1 MKRAKKPRKLLKNR
15 EFRAHGH
22 EFFVRNWNRSG
33 ARPNFPRRWASHPTQ
48 AFDSPGVL
56 KNASFNH
63 HGGVLMAAN
72 FVRVSMCIAAVGFS
86 VTACSQEQIASGIG
100 GSSAVAAPV
109 AAAAPLNLAGALP
122 DFTSLVERYGPAVV
136 NVAVVEKAQPV
147 GNFSDP
153 RGQPNDPFEE
163 FYRRFGGGQMP
174 HMNPRPAHGEGSG
187 FIVSPDGY
195 ILTNAHVVNGA
206 SQVTV
211 KMTDRREYEAKVVGV
226 DERTDVAV
234 IKIDAKN
241 LPTVKLGD
249 ASKLKPGEWV
259 IAIGSPFGFE
269 NSVTAGVVSATSRSM
284 PGEANYTPFIQT
296 DVAVNPGNSGG
307 PLFNLRGEVVGINSQ
322 IYSRTG
328 GYMGLSF
335 AVPIDVASQ
344 VKDQLIAHGKVTRSR
359 IGVSIQEVDAQL
371 ADSFGLDRPH
381 GALVG
386 MVESGSPGEK
396 AGIKPGDVI
405 LKVNGDEIETSSQ
418 VPGIIANTRPG
429 TPVKIEVWRDH
440 GTKALTAR
448 PEEIQ
453 DEDTQVASRDGDT
466 QDSAAKLGLAIRPLA
481 PEEKRQAETE
491 GSLLVEDV
499 DGPAADAGVRP
510 GDIIL
515 GVNGTRV
522 KSVQDLRKAADKSGK
537 VVALL
542 IERDNAQIFVPVRV
556 G

>member
-1 MKRAKKPRKLLKNR
+1 MI
-15 EFRAHGH
+15 AHL
-22 EFFVRNWNRSG
+22 
-33 ARPNFPRRWASHPTQ
+33 A
-48 AFDSPGVL
+48 
-56 KNASFNH
+56 
-63 HGGVLMAAN
+63 
-72 FVRVSMCIAAVGFS
+72 RVSICVAAIGFS
-86 VTACSQEQIASGIG
+86 VSACSQEQVASGL
-100 GSSAVAAPV
+100 GSGAAHAAGPTVPTASPV
-109 AAAAPLNLAGALP
+109 NLTGALP
-122 DFTSLVERYGPAVV
+122 DFTSLVEHYGPAVV
-136 NVAVVEKAQPV
+136 NIAVVEKSQPV
-147 GNFSDP
+147 SNFSGP
-153 RGQPNDPFEE
+153 PGMSPNDPFQE
-163 FYRRFGGGQMP
+163 FFRRFGQPMP
-174 HMNPRPAHGEGSG
+174 RGTPQPAHGEGSG

-195 ILTNAHVVNGA
+195 ILTNAHVVQGA

-211 KMTDRREYEAKVVGV
+211 KMTDRREYEAKVIGV

-234 IKIDAKN
+234 IKIEAKN

-307 PLFNLRGEVVGINSQ
+307 PLFNLKGEVVGINSQ

-335 AVPIDVASQ
+335 AVPIDVASN
-344 VKDQLIAHGKVTRSR
+344 VKDQLVATGKVTRSR

-386 MVESGSPGEK
+386 MVESDSPGEK

-405 LKVNGDEIETSSQ
+405 LKVDGKEIETSAQ
-418 VPGIIANTRPG
+418 VPAIVANTKPG
-429 TPVKIEVWRDH
+429 ETLKIEVWRDH
-440 GTKALTAR
+440 SSKVLTAR
-448 PEEIQ
+448 PEEIK
-453 DEDTQVASRDGDT
+453 EDGQRVASRGGDNA
-466 QDSAAKLGLAIRPLA
+466 DSTSKLGLAIRPLE
-481 PEEKRQAETE
+481 PEEKREADTE

-499 DGPAADAGVRP
+499 DGPAAEAGVRP

-522 KSVQDLRKAADKSGK
+522 KSVKDLQKAATKSGK

-542 IERDNAQIFVPVRV
+542 IERENAQIFVPVRV

>member
-1 MKRAKKPRKLLKNR
+1 MI
-15 EFRAHGH
+15 AHL
-22 EFFVRNWNRSG
+22 
-33 ARPNFPRRWASHPTQ
+33 ARVS
-48 AFDSPGVL
+48 VC
-56 KNASFNH
+56 
-63 HGGVLMAAN
+63 MAA
-72 FVRVSMCIAAVGFS
+72 IGFS
-86 VTACSQEQIASGIG
+86 LSACSQEQVASGL
-100 GSSAVAAPV
+100 GSGAASAATTAGPSVPTASPV
-109 AAAAPLNLAGALP
+109 NLTNALP
-122 DFTSLVERYGPAVV
+122 DFTSLVEHYGPAVV
-136 NVAVVEKAQPV
+136 NITVVEKSQPV
-147 GNFSDP
+147 SNFSGP
-153 RGQPNDPFEE
+153 PGMSPNDPFQE
-163 FYRRFGGGQMP
+163 FFRRFGQQMP
-174 HMNPRPAHGEGSG
+174 RGTPQPARGEGSG

-195 ILTNAHVVNGA
+195 ILTNAHVVQGA

-234 IKIDAKN
+234 IKIEAKN

-284 PGEANYTPFIQT
+284 PGEANYTAFIQT

-307 PLFNLRGEVVGINSQ
+307 PLFNLKGEVVGINSQ

-335 AVPIDVASQ
+335 AVPIDVASN
-344 VKDQLIAHGKVTRSR
+344 VKDQLVATGKVTRSR

-386 MVESGSPGEK
+386 MVEADSPGEK

-405 LKVNGDEIETSSQ
+405 VKVDGKDIETSAQ
-418 VPGIIANTRPG
+418 VPAIVANTKPG
-429 TPVKIEVWRDH
+429 ETLKIEVWRDH
-440 GTKALTAR
+440 SSKVLTAR
-448 PEEIQ
+448 PEEIKEEGQ
-453 DEDTQVASRDGDT
+453 RVASRGGNSA
-466 QDSAAKLGLAIRPLA
+466 DSTSKLGLAIRPLA
-481 PEEKRQAETE
+481 PEEKREAETE

-499 DGPAADAGVRP
+499 DGPAAEAGVRP

-515 GVNGTRV
+515 GVNGARV
-522 KSVQDLRKAADKSGK
+522 KSVQDLQKAASKGGK

-542 IERDNAQIFVPVRV
+542 IERENAQIFVPVRV

>member
-1 MKRAKKPRKLLKNR
+1 MVAQTLRA
-15 EFRAHGH
+15 
-22 EFFVRNWNRSG
+22 S
-33 ARPNFPRRWASHPTQ
+33 
-48 AFDSPGVL
+48 VL
-56 KNASFNH
+56 
-63 HGGVLMAAN
+63 V
-72 FVRVSMCIAAVGFS
+72 AAVSFS
-86 VTACSQEQIASGIG
+86 LAACSQDQVSAGIA
-100 GSSAVAAPV
+100 GSSLATAATES
-109 AAAAPLNLAGALP
+109 AAAAPINLSAQLP
-122 DFTSLVERYGPAVV
+122 DFTTLVDRYGPAVV
-136 NVAVVEKAQPV
+136 NVAVVEKSEPV
-147 GNFSDP
+147 GNFSGP
-153 RGQPNDPFEE
+153 PGMSPNDPFYE
-163 FYRRFGGGQMP
+163 FFKRFGGQMP
-174 HMNPRPAHGEGSG
+174 RGNPQPARGEGSG
-187 FIVSPDGY
+187 FIVSEDGY

-234 IKIDAKN
+234 IKIEGKN

-249 ASKLKPGEWV
+249 ASRLKPGEWV

-307 PLFNLRGEVVGINSQ
+307 PLFNLKGEVVGINSQ

-335 AVPIDVASQ
+335 AVPIDVASN
-344 VKDQLIAHGKVTRSR
+344 VKDQLVAHGKVTRSR

-386 MVESGSPGEK
+386 MVESDAPGDK

-405 LKVNGDEIETSSQ
+405 LKVDGTEIETSSQ
-418 VPGIIANTRPG
+418 VPAIIATTKPG
-429 TPVKIEVWRDH
+429 TSVKIEVWRD
-440 GTKALTAR
+440 GDTKMLTAR
-448 PEEIQ
+448 PEEIK
-453 DEDTQVASRDGDT
+453 EDGAQVASRDSAAT
-466 QDSAAKLGLAIRPLA
+466 DSASKLGLAIRPLA

-491 GSLLVEDV
+491 GSILVEEV

-522 KSVQDLRKAADKSGK
+522 KSVQDLQKAASKGGK
-537 VVALL
+537 IVALL
-542 IERDNAQIFVPVRV
+542 IERQNAQIFVPVRV

>member
-1 MKRAKKPRKLLKNR
+1 L
-15 EFRAHGH
+15 G
-22 EFFVRNWNRSG
+22 SG
-33 ARPNFPRRWASHPTQ
+33 S
-48 AFDSPGVL
+48 
-56 KNASFNH
+56 
-63 HGGVLMAAN
+63 AA
-72 FVRVSMCIAAVGFS
+72 A
-86 VTACSQEQIASGIG
+86 
-100 GSSAVAAPV
+100 AAPV
-109 AAAAPLNLAGALP
+109 ASAAPLNLGASLP
-122 DFTSLVERYGPAVV
+122 DFTTLVDRYGPAVV
-136 NVAVVEKAQPV
+136 NVAVVEKSQPV
-147 GNFSDP
+147 SNFSGP
-153 RGQPNDPFEE
+153 QGMSPNDPFQE
-163 FYRRFGGGQMP
+163 FFRRFGGGQMP
-174 HMNPRPAHGEGSG
+174 RGNPQPAHGEGSG

-195 ILTNAHVVNGA
+195 ILTNAHVVEGA

-241 LPTVKLGD
+241 LPTVRLGD

-307 PLFNLRGEVVGINSQ
+307 PLFNLKGEVVGINSQ

-335 AVPIDVASQ
+335 AVPIDVASN
-344 VKDQLIAHGKVTRSR
+344 VKDQLIATGKVTRSR
-359 IGVSIQEVDAQL
+359 IGVTIQEVDAQL

-386 MVESGSPGEK
+386 MVESDGPGEK
-396 AGIKPGDVI
+396 AGIKAGDVI
-405 LKVNGDEIETSSQ
+405 LKVNGTEIETSAQ
-418 VPGIIANTRPG
+418 VPAIIANTKPG
-429 TPVKIEVWRDH
+429 DAVKIEVWRDH
-440 GTKALTAR
+440 SDKTLTAR
-448 PEEIQ
+448 PEEIK
-453 DEDTQVASRDGDT
+453 EESARVASRSTDSG
-466 QDSAAKLGLAIRPLA
+466 DSASKLGLAIRPLA
-481 PEEKRQAETE
+481 PDEKREAETD
-491 GSLLVEDV
+491 GSLVVEDV
-499 DGPAADAGVRP
+499 DGPAAEAGVRP

-522 KSVQDLRKAADKSGK
+522 KSVQDLQKAASKSGK

-542 IERDNAQIFVPVRV
+542 IERDNGQIFVPIRV
-556 G
+556 VG